1 MCTSNWAFVEMH
13 DGPDGKDVA
22 IMGGVSVLS
31 KIPGK
36 KCPKFQKNVQK

>member
-1 MCTSNWAFVEMH
+1 MAKY